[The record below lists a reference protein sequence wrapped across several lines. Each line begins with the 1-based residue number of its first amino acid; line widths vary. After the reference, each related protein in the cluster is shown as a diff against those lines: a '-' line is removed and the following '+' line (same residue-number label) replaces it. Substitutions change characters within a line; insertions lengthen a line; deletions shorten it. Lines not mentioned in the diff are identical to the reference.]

1 MRRLILIG
9 RSGAGKTTLTQALK
23 GQQLQYCKTQFISYT
38 DTVIDTPGEYIQ
50 TRGLG
55 AALALYTYESD
66 VVGLLVSANEPFTL
80 FPPCI
85 TNMCNR
91 EVIGI
96 LTGIDLPDANVPMT
110 YNWLVL
116 AGCKKIFQVSSVT
129 GEGLPEIIAFLDQDA
144 PEGRPTVRRPVHKR

>member
-9 RSGAGKTTLTQALK
+9 RVGAGKTTLTQALK
-23 GQQLQYCKTQFISYT
+23 GQQLEYCKTQFIHYT
-38 DTVIDTPGEYIQ
+38 DTIIDTPGEYIQ

-66 VVGLLVSANEPFTL
+66 VVGLLVSAAEPFTL

-96 LTGIDLPDANVPMT
+96 LTGIDRADANIPMT
-110 YNWLVL
+110 SNWLRL
-116 AGCKKIFQVSSVT
+116 AGCKKIFPVSSIT
-129 GEGLPEIIAFLDQDA
+129 GEGLNEIIAFLDQDA
-144 PEGRPTVRRPVHKR
+144 PEGRPSVRRPVHRH